1 MAHALVVEG
10 DREQAVRTL
19 RAHAAEAL
27 SIAGEPHADFVVFEY
42 GLFSV
47 EDARAVAQFASSA
60 PVAGDAKMVVIAATR
75 IFHEAQNALLK
86 LFEEPPQSVVMALIV
101 PSVGQLLPTLRS
113 RVVVLSS
120 EGAPASPARAFIA
133 LTPEAREKFL
143 GKLLDRTKGEKDEDK
158 QAARGELL
166 ALVEDLIRET
176 YRAKEKASEKDKES
190 LTAFLADLSA
200 FLPILHERS
209 APLKLIVEHVLLV
222 YPRALA

>member
-10 DREQAVRTL
+10 EKDSALRTL
-19 RAHAAEAL
+19 RTHAAEVL

-47 EDARAVAQFASSA
+47 DDARAVAQFASSA
-60 PVAGDAKMVVIAATR
+60 PVAGDTKMVVITATR

-86 LFEEPPQSVVMALIV
+86 LFEEPPKSVVMALVV

-113 RVVVLSS
+113 RVVVISS

-143 GKLLDRTKGEKDEDK
+143 SKLLDRTKGDKDEDK
-158 QAARGELL
+158 QVARGELL
-166 ALVEDLIRET
+166 SLVEDLIRET
-176 YRAKEKASEKDKES
+176 YKAREKASDKDRDS

-209 APLKLIVEHVLLV
+209 APLKLIVEHLLLV
-222 YPRALA
+222 FPRSLA

>member
-10 DREQAVRTL
+10 DRESGLRVLRT
-19 RAHAAEAL
+19 HAAEAL

-47 EDARAVAQFASSA
+47 DDARAVAQFASSA
-60 PVAGDAKMVVIAATR
+60 PVAGDTKMVVITATR

-86 LFEEPPQSVVMALIV
+86 LFEEPPKSVVMALVV

-120 EGAPASPARAFIA
+120 DSASASPAQAFIA

-143 GKLLDRTKGEKDEDK
+143 GKLLDRTKGDKDEDK

-166 ALVEDLIRET
+166 SLVEDLIRET
-176 YRAKEKASEKDKES
+176 YKAREKASDKDRDS
-190 LTAFLADLSA
+190 RTAFLADLSA

-209 APLKLIVEHVLLV
+209 APLKLIVEHLLLV
-222 YPRALA
+222 FPRSLA